1 MFVHIPITDI
11 TPPFETRYADTNKF
25 DIISQY
31 GIDGVRQC
39 AQPRVN
45 HLAGGNPVRKGSSQA
60 IGSKFWACI
69 GNSASQAWNVRSH
82 SGVRHSKVGIK
93 KKKSRVKIS

>member
-60 IGSKFWACI
+60 IGSKSWACI
-69 GNSASQAWNVRSH
+69 GNSASQELITVGSDPNVVNLAST
-82 SGVRHSKVGIK
+82 
-93 KKKSRVKIS
+93 